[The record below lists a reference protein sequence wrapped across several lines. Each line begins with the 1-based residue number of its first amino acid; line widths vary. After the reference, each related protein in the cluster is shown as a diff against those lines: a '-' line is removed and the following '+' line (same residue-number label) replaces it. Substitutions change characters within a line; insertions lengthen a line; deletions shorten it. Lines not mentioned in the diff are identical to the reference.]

1 MDPSVIMM
9 RVMRQLSVIALVFGL
24 AVAASTGQAS
34 PAVQSNPD
42 PRPDYSSAR
51 SEIQGF
57 QSLLDTVISTTFNAA
72 PFAMSQKTKG
82 VYLQG
87 YGMTFTFVVNIH
99 RALLNTPFGQARRY
113 DVTPEEKRR
122 RIEDLKVRLIQAL
135 YEKGDSLRQVPKD
148 ESVTVVG
155 FIEDRNFPDEANQN
169 KTFILSVTRKD
180 LEELTHGEDR
190 SREFKQRMKIVEY

>member
-1 MDPSVIMM
+1 MDPSARMM
-9 RVMRQLSVIALVFGL
+9 NLRLQLSGLALTFGL
-24 AVAASTGQAS
+24 AVTALAS
-34 PAVQSNPD
+34 PGVQSNPD

-51 SEIQGF
+51 REMQSF
-57 QSLLDTVISTTFNAA
+57 QSILDTVISSTFNAA

-99 RALLNTPFGQARRY
+99 RALLNTPFGQARLY
-113 DVTPEEKRR
+113 DVTPEQKRR
-122 RIEDLKVRLIQAL
+122 RIEDLKERLIQVL
-135 YEKGDSLRQVPKD
+135 YQKGDSLRQVPKD
-148 ESVTVVG
+148 ESVTIVG
-155 FIEDRNFPDEANQN
+155 FIEDRNFPDEENQN

-190 SREFKQRMKIVEY
+190 TREFKQRMKIVEY